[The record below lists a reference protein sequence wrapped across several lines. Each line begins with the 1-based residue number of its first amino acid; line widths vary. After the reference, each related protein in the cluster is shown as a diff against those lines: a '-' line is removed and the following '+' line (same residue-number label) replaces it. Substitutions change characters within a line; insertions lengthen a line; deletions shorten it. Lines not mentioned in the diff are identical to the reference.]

1 MVYFERK
8 SMKEK
13 NKLKK
18 QKQFY
23 KKNFADIGTIR
34 VFEIIQDKT
43 LSTTL

>member
-13 NKLKK
+13 NKLNK

-23 KKNFADIGTIR
+23 KKILLILA
-34 VFEIIQDKT
+34 
-43 LSTTL
+43 LSEFSR